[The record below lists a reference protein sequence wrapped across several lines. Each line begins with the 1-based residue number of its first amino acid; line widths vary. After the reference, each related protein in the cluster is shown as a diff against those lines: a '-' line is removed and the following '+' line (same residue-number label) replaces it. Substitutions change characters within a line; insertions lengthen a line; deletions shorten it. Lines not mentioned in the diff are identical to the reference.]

1 MFVRST
7 LLVIVALSA
16 ALLSTMAAIG
26 PALANSPVAQVS
38 QSAMQL
44 V

>member
-1 MFVRST
+1 MYVRSIF
-7 LLVIVALSA
+7 LVIAAMSA

-26 PALANSPVAQVS
+26 PALAVSPMAQAS
-38 QSAMQL
+38 QIPGTL

>member
-1 MFVRST
+1 MYVRSIF
-7 LLVIVALSA
+7 LVIAAMSA

-38 QSAMQL
+38 QSAVQL